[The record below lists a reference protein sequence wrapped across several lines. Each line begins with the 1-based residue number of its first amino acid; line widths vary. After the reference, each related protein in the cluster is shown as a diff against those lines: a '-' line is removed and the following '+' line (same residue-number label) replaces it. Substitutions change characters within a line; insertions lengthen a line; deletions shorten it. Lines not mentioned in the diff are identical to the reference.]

1 MVFKIGL
8 GFCGYTQKPQKKEIA
23 QISREV
29 TQNYQ
34 EKEMEE
40 LAQLIGNEGYS
51 FIPAFMK
58 GERKQQNFQSM
69 QWFVLDMDG
78 GAGFQE
84 ISRCSAEN
92 NLQIAFAYHTFRS
105 FENKERFR
113 VVYIHDVPVMD
124 RQAAEIML
132 DMMLRVFPEADK
144 SCCDVSRMFFGGKG
158 IICLNPEARF
168 NLGDLM
174 NAFMRASDR
183 GDNLKRNIINFA
195 RKHKIQVINGRLAA
209 GHVSDLASYDGKWMQ
224 SDIIYIGRIHFSSYF
239 IIRHDVLHPVK
250 TCLPKKCQAAIEYG
264 KGCRILDDF
273 IDGKE
278 LGHDARFALASNLR
292 YLHGGRKFFL
302 DKIRSVQGEEKYRKW
317 ERDFKYMKGY
327 HPKRCS
333 PDFCEYFGKEGCAGT
348 ILETVS
354 AGRNIYCARREYL
367 YSTKEAEDMLQENL
381 ERAFLAQG
389 TGMHLV
395 KAQTALGKTRAYAK
409 LACENRQTRFI
420 IACPTNMLKKEVART
435 VESMGEKCFV
445 TPSVQKNP
453 MVPKETA
460 DLISS
465 YHERGLHC
473 MGRKILKESMEE
485 VPEACVAQKEELQ
498 RIADGLDGVK
508 GERIIVTTHA
518 FLLQMP
524 ESFIKKHTVIIDEDI
539 LMLQIFAK
547 ISRVSIPVLEK
558 AAECAGKG
566 ISAAARTVLE
576 TPAGEYRKTQAQAHS
591 RGFSEQELDALG
603 AGDGEN
609 LNDLLLAGSYVRR
622 EDGDVIYFCPQKLPE
637 HRYIVL
643 SATLNEEI
651 YRLYFEKTMP
661 VTMYPEKKAAYR
673 GRLKQYA
680 RYLLGRGSLE
690 KKTGVFQAARDCL
703 GQEHPQIITYM
714 KYGRQNDAG
723 IHFGNSSGTN
733 SLEGKDIAVIGT
745 PYKNE
750 EAYHR
755 KRAGAVHSKGEIVK
769 TGLYGICVFCVS
781 M

>member
-40 LAQLIGNEGYS
+40 LAQSIGNEGYS

-58 GERKQQNFQSM
+58 GERKKQNFQSM
-69 QWFVLDMDG
+69 QWFVLDIDG

-84 ISRCSAEN
+84 ISRRSAEN

-105 FENKERFR
+105 FENKEWFR

-224 SDIIYIGRIHFSSYF
+224 SDIIYIGRIHFPSYF

-264 KGCRILDDF
+264 KGCRLLDDF

-302 DKIRSVQGEEKYRKW
+302 DKIRSIQGEEKYRKW

-354 AGRNIYCARREYL
+354 AGRNIYCARQEHL
-367 YSTKEAEDMLQENL
+367 YSTKEAEDMLRENL
-381 ERAFLAQG
+381 ERAFLSQG

-409 LACENRQTRFI
+409 LACENRQDTLYNCMSDKYAEKGSGTHGGIHGRE
-420 IACPTNMLKKEVART
+420 MLCHAERP
-435 VESMGEKCFV
+435 EK
-445 TPSVQKNP
+445 S
-453 MVPKETA
+453 
-460 DLISS
+460 
-465 YHERGLHC
+465 
-473 MGRKILKESMEE
+473 
-485 VPEACVAQKEELQ
+485 
-498 RIADGLDGVK
+498 DGVK
-508 GERIIVTTHA
+508 GNSRFD
-518 FLLQMP
+518 FL
-524 ESFIKKHTVIIDEDI
+524 
-539 LMLQIFAK
+539 
-547 ISRVSIPVLEK
+547 IS
-558 AAECAGKG
+558 
-566 ISAAARTVLE
+566 
-576 TPAGEYRKTQAQAHS
+576 
-591 RGFSEQELDALG
+591 
-603 AGDGEN
+603 
-609 LNDLLLAGSYVRR
+609 
-622 EDGDVIYFCPQKLPE
+622 
-637 HRYIVL
+637 
-643 SATLNEEI
+643 
-651 YRLYFEKTMP
+651 
-661 VTMYPEKKAAYR
+661 
-673 GRLKQYA
+673 
-680 RYLLGRGSLE
+680 
-690 KKTGVFQAARDCL
+690 
-703 GQEHPQIITYM
+703 
-714 KYGRQNDAG
+714 
-723 IHFGNSSGTN
+723 
-733 SLEGKDIAVIGT
+733 
-745 PYKNE
+745 
-750 EAYHR
+750 
-755 KRAGAVHSKGEIVK
+755 
-769 TGLYGICVFCVS
+769 
-781 M
+781 